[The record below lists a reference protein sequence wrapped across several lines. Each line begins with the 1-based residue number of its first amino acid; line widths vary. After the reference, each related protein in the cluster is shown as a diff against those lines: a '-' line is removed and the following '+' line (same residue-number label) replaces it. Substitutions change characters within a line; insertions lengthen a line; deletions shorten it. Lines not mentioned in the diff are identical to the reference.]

1 MIKKKVMKSLTKF
14 SSVAISSSISY
25 GEDIYRLGI
34 PRGLF
39 ADLDTVYN
47 DSWRNKQLPH
57 LVMSD
62 FIMISMDIQE

>member
-1 MIKKKVMKSLTKF
+1 MIKKKVMKSLKTFSAEAF
-14 SSVAISSSISY
+14 SSCISY
-25 GEDIYRLGI
+25 SEDIYKLGI